1 MQCTCRST
9 PTAFRSKWA
18 MAAIDPVHL
27 WCSMR
32 AQREKMNRCKLSCT
46 GLYAAR
52 RRMRKVQA
60 QDHIVVSSY
69 GTW

>member
-1 MQCTCRST
+1 
-9 PTAFRSKWA
+9 

-52 RRMRKVQA
+52 RRMGKVQA